1 MQKRRNFLKT
11 MGLTTAAIT
20 AAPYIM
26 TSQENTEPQHGS
38 VTSTSASG
46 QLDVVEGKKVGIIGL
61 DTSHSIAF
69 TKAMNVQDHAELL
82 GYKVV
87 AAYPHGSKDIE
98 SSVSRIPRYTK
109 EVKEMGVEVVDSID
123 ALLEKVDV
131 VLLETNDGRRH
142 LEQVLPVLQAGK
154 RVFVDK
160 PVAASLED
168 TLKIYEASEKY
179 NIPLFSAS
187 SLRYIKG
194 AEAIQKGEIGKVLGA
209 TTWSPAK
216 IEKTHPDMYWYGV
229 HGVEMLFTAMGTG
242 CKEVYRV
249 HTEGADVITGV
260 WQDGRVGVF
269 RGQRA
274 GKSGYGGQA
283 FGEKGN
289 IDMGPYQGYLP
300 LLIDVAHYFKTGEV
314 PVTPEETIEIFAFM
328 SAADVSKQ
336 KGGKAVS
343 LEKVLNKAGA

>member
-1 MQKRRNFLKT
+1 MKQPRPAPGKHNRQSARPGLRRPFGT
-11 MGLTTAAIT
+11 DPSTDQRQGRQTTQPI
-20 AAPYIM
+20 
-26 TSQENTEPQHGS
+26 
-38 VTSTSASG
+38 
-46 QLDVVEGKKVGIIGL
+46 
-61 DTSHSIAF
+61 
-69 TKAMNVQDHAELL
+69 
-82 GYKVV
+82 
-87 AAYPHGSKDIE
+87 
-98 SSVSRIPRYTK
+98 
-109 EVKEMGVEVVDSID
+109 
-123 ALLEKVDV
+123 
-131 VLLETNDGRRH
+131 
-142 LEQVLPVLQAGK
+142 
-154 RVFVDK
+154 
-160 PVAASLED
+160 
-168 TLKIYEASEKY
+168 
-179 NIPLFSAS
+179 
-187 SLRYIKG
+187 
-194 AEAIQKGEIGKVLGA
+194 
-209 TTWSPAK
+209 
-216 IEKTHPDMYWYGV
+216 
-229 HGVEMLFTAMGTG
+229 TAMGTG